1 MKKLLAYAKKVVARP
16 EKKAER
22 DIATLMKHV
31 DEQIGRAVARLAE
44 R

>member
-1 MKKLLAYAKKVVARP
+1 MKKILAFAKKIVAQP

-22 DIATLMKHV
+22 DVATLMKHV
-31 DEQIGRAVARLAE
+31 DAQIGRAVTRLAE